1 MIYGPL
7 PWRTCSG
14 RLTRFGALVLVA
26 LTLAMVTLMS
36 LRIGSIGVTTA
47 DAVNA
52 LFNFTPES
60 YEETVVRSL
69 RLPRTA
75 IGLGVGAA
83 LAVAGAAMQAVTRNP
98 LAAPSILGVNSGA
111 AFGVVCAVF
120 FAGLTHPLQFVWFAF
135 AGGIAASA
143 LVYAISSAGYGGA
156 SPVKL
161 VLAGVVMSAL
171 LGSWLTGLLL
181 LDQQA
186 LDVVR
191 FWLAGSLAGRDIAVF
206 YTVLPFLAVGIA
218 CTVLLGNQLNVLSLG
233 EDTARSLGMRTSRMR
248 GLIIFLVVLLAGGS
262 VAVAGPIGFVGLAV
276 PHIVR
281 IVSGPDYRWVLAFAV
296 LVGPLLLL
304 GADIA
309 GRIVIRPSEVQ
320 VGIIT
325 AIVGAPFLIFLA
337 RQRRVADL

>member
-26 LTLAMVTLMS
+26 LTLAVVTLMS
-36 LRIGSIGVTTA
+36 LRIGSIGVSTA

-69 RLPRTA
+69 RLPRTV

-111 AFGVVCAVF
+111 AFGVVSAVF

-143 LVYAISSAGYGGA
+143 LVYAISSAGYGGV

-161 VLAGVVMSAL
+161 VLAGVVVSAL

-181 LDQQA
+181 LDQQT

-218 CTVLLGNQLNVLSLG
+218 CTVLMGNQLNVLSLG
-233 EDTARSLGMRTSRMR
+233 EDTARSLGMRTGRMR
-248 GLIIFLVVLLAGGS
+248 GLIILLVVLLAGGS
-262 VAVAGPIGFVGLAV
+262 VAIARPIGFVGLAV

-281 IVSGPDYRWVLAFAV
+281 TVSGPDYRWVLAFAV

-309 GRIVIRPSEVQ
+309 GRIVNRPSEVQ

>member
-1 MIYGPL
+1 MDRPL
-7 PWRTCSG
+7 PWRAGDS
-14 RLTRFGALVLVA
+14 RVTRFGALVLVA
-26 LTLAMVTLMS
+26 LTLAVVTLMS
-36 LRIGSIGVTTA
+36 LRIGSFGVTTA

-60 YEETVVRSL
+60 YEETIVRSL
-69 RLPRTA
+69 RLPRTV
-75 IGLGVGAA
+75 IGICVGAA

-111 AFGVVCAVF
+111 AFGVVIAAF
-120 FAGLTHPLQFVWFAF
+120 FIGLTHPLQFVWFAF

-143 LVYAISSAGYGGA
+143 LVFAISSAGYGGV

-191 FWLAGSLAGRDIAVF
+191 FWLAGSLADRDIAVF
-206 YTVLPFLAVGIA
+206 YTVLPFLVIGII

-281 IVSGPDYRWVLAFAV
+281 TVSGPDYRWVLAFGV

-309 GRIVIRPSEVQ
+309 GRVVIRPSEVQ

-337 RQRRVADL
+337 RQRRVANL